1 MTPEQLTA
9 VSRPLTN
16 ENVLDPSDSDEDV
29 GEFQVHEG
37 GGARLGRSRTSTPKK
52 SPGRAKRGAKDE
64 GTGSVDSGPTSR
76 ASSRRS
82 RRSGIGAE
90 EIGTGAGIGNS
101 GATGIRRSKTT
112 PSRKGAGAS
121 AGAGATAGSSR
132 IVSVEGGGTRPKSR
146 RKSSGASTPASGSA
160 QASPS
165 PGSPAQLAPLTPVAL
180 ASVAGAGR
188 RETGSGPPSMA
199 TMDLQ
204 TQARSSVELGGS
216 SREQKTPSSAAGAGT
231 GAGEGA
237 GAGAAVENV
246 QGYPTPPSSKL
257 LSRSDIGASAS
268 ASGGGGGGGSGAAS
282 IAGEGR
288 GSIEEVTRQYGGAPS
303 TG

>member
-1 MTPEQLTA
+1 
-9 VSRPLTN
+9 
-16 ENVLDPSDSDEDV
+16 
-29 GEFQVHEG
+29 
-37 GGARLGRSRTSTPKK
+37 
-52 SPGRAKRGAKDE
+52 
-64 GTGSVDSGPTSR
+64 
-76 ASSRRS
+76 
-82 RRSGIGAE
+82 
-90 EIGTGAGIGNS
+90 
-101 GATGIRRSKTT
+101 
-112 PSRKGAGAS
+112 
-121 AGAGATAGSSR
+121 
-132 IVSVEGGGTRPKSR
+132 
-146 RKSSGASTPASGSA
+146 
-160 QASPS
+160 
-165 PGSPAQLAPLTPVAL
+165 
-180 ASVAGAGR
+180 
-188 RETGSGPPSMA
+188 MA